1 MGKYSKTVSCEL
13 SIKDNPGSFI
23 LNGYYRVLVFEKRLI
38 KEVPIYEIGWV
49 LPSCVSDENQA
60 SFYSHIYYKMHER
73 GMSLEIILHQNVSPS
88 MRKSIEYFHSQLQ

>member
-38 KEVPIYEIGWV
+38 KEVPIYEIG
-49 LPSCVSDENQA
+49 
-60 SFYSHIYYKMHER
+60 
-73 GMSLEIILHQNVSPS
+73 
-88 MRKSIEYFHSQLQ
+88 